1 MIFLIIIYYYYIL
14 IHKTLDLTEGVIFFS
29 HDCASIVPLKD
40 NAAPS
45 LFFLFMCS
53 LSLCK

>member
-1 MIFLIIIYYYYIL
+1 MLFLIIIYYYIL

-40 NAAPS
+40 NTAPS
-45 LFFLFMCS
+45 LFFF
-53 LSLCK
+53 SLCAV